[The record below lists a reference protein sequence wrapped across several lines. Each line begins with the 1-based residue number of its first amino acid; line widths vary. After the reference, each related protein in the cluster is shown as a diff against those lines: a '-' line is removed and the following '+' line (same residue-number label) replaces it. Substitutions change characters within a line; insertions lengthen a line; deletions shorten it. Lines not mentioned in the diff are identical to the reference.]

1 MFLFL
6 LSFFRSITILVQL
19 NLRTYKEGGGGW
31 IPILLQ
37 VFLTFFCQTSARD
50 IFSSCSFIPR
60 AHFDLRSVVVSYWEL
75 DWMHSTG
82 VGAVIKKLKAHF
94 ARHGS
99 PCQLVSDNGRQFI
112 AAEFQEFTRAW
123 DTKHTPTSPYTSKAN
138 GNSSTGA
145 LEQSPYAR
153 LFHRISLSIAFCI

>member
-1 MFLFL
+1 
-6 LSFFRSITILVQL
+6 
-19 NLRTYKEGGGGW
+19 
-31 IPILLQ
+31 
-37 VFLTFFCQTSARD
+37 
-50 IFSSCSFIPR
+50 
-60 AHFDLRSVVVSYWEL
+60 
-75 DWMHSTG
+75 MHSTG

-145 LEQSPYAR
+145 PEQSPYAR